1 VENDMPSDVTFTI
14 PKYVL
19 SESLNDETVV
29 LDMSSGIYFGLSP
42 VASRFWKLLGE
53 GTPQARIEAI
63 LLEEFDVQPEVLHA
77 DLCGLLDEL
86 AGKKLIVR
94 KSN

>member
-1 VENDMPSDVTFTI
+1 MTPDAPITI

-53 GTPQARIEAI
+53 GTARPQIEAT
-63 LLEEFDVQPEVLHA
+63 LLNEFEVEPETLRA
-77 DLCGLLDEL
+77 DLDSLLSDLE
-86 AGKKLIVR
+86 GKKLIVR
-94 KSN
+94 ASS

>member
-1 VENDMPSDVTFTI
+1 MTPEATITI

-29 LDMSSGIYFGLSP
+29 LDMSSGVYFGLSP

-53 GTPQARIEAI
+53 GIPRPQIESA
-63 LLEEFDVQPEVLHA
+63 LLAEFEVEPDTLRA
-77 DLCGLLDEL
+77 DLDSLLSDLER
-86 AGKKLIVR
+86 KKLIVR
-94 KSN
+94 ASS

>member
-1 VENDMPSDVTFTI
+1 MTPDAPITI

-53 GTPQARIEAI
+53 GSTRQQIESI
-63 LLEEFDVQPEVLHA
+63 LLNEFEVESDTLRT
-77 DLCGLLDEL
+77 DLDSLTVEL
-86 AGKKLIVR
+86 EKKKLIVR
-94 KSN
+94 ASS

>member
-1 VENDMPSDVTFTI
+1 MPSNAPVTI

-53 GTPQARIEAI
+53 GATREHIEAV
-63 LLEEFDVQPEVLHA
+63 LLDEFDVEPAILSA
-77 DLCGLLDEL
+77 DLDTLLMEL
-86 AGKKLIVR
+86 EGKKLIVR
-94 KSN
+94 QPN

>member
-1 VENDMPSDVTFTI
+1 MSAAISI

-42 VASRFWKLLGE
+42 VASRFWKLLSA
-53 GTPQARIEAI
+53 GTNRQEIEST
-63 LLEEFDVQPEVLHA
+63 LLEEFDVAPDVLSA
-77 DLCGLLDEL
+77 DLDSLLAEL
-86 AGKKLIVR
+86 ESKKLIVR
-94 KSN
+94 VAD

>member
-1 VENDMPSDVTFTI
+1 MTPDATITI

-53 GTPQARIEAI
+53 GATRDRIEAV
-63 LLEEFDVQPEVLHA
+63 LLDEFDVEPEILSA
-77 DLCGLLDEL
+77 DLDALLVQLE
-86 AGKKLIVR
+86 GKKLIVR
-94 KSN
+94 QSN

>member
-1 VENDMPSDVTFTI
+1 MASDATITI

-29 LDMSSGIYFGLSP
+29 LDMSSGVYFGLTP

-53 GTPQARIEAI
+53 GSSREQIETV
-63 LLEEFDVQPEVLHA
+63 LLEEFDVEPDVLRA
-77 DLCGLLDEL
+77 DLDSLLSDLE
-86 AGKKLIVR
+86 GKKLVVR
-94 KSN
+94 ATN